1 MSHQSTIWHH
11 FRQIGNVNGYGQL
24 CVECLYY
31 CQSPKYPRASSV
43 SRCEPFAH
51 VILEKILIH
60 SIQSND
66 NIISNNTT
74 PIASNATIT

>member
-1 MSHQSTIWHH
+1 MSHQSTTLD
-11 FRQIGNVNGYGQL
+11 RLVMLMDMDNYVLNVCIIAKVQNINVLVQYLG
-24 CVECLYY
+24 VN
-31 CQSPKYPRASSV
+31 
-43 SRCEPFAH
+43 PFAH

-74 PIASNATIT
+74 PIATIT